1 VNTALSARL
10 IIDRHFA
17 RTIDDDRLLGIRVD
31 DTNTMASG
39 RKLVM
44 DVAMQRFP
52 SDDASWTIAVDVI
65 GFSMGFGP
73 RCPSRMI
80 GFVGWTTPQCIQHV
94 RHVGSAVLGR
104 AG

>member
-1 VNTALSARL
+1 MNAALSARL
-10 IIDRHFA
+10 FIDRHFA

-31 DTNTMASG
+31 DTNTMVSAL
-39 RKLVM
+39 KLVM
-44 DVAMQRFP
+44 DAAMQRFP

-80 GFVGWTTPQCIQHV
+80 GVVGWTIPQCI
-94 RHVGSAVLGR
+94 
-104 AG
+104 